1 MGRTGQHAAV
11 APGPEGPYIGAV
23 NTPGSS
29 DTDVLAASE
38 RYEEL
43 ADLFRLCELTL
54 RVKTPHEAYP
64 ELLDAIAE
72 VLRCPIVA
80 IERLDRRG
88 QHRLVLVAARGVPP
102 SGAGVLEV
110 SRDHT
115 VSNMAIRS
123 GKPLVE
129 TNPGDHPEHV
139 HPALVSLNL
148 EACAAFPL
156 PSAEGFTGALIVAT
170 TEPVSS
176 VARLERLGVRV
187 ASIVAAYTERL
198 AAEEALRENAHRCQ
212 TLASELKQLNQELE
226 SFAVSVSHDLRAP
239 LRTMQGFAFAL
250 LDRCGDTLSPEA
262 RDYAARIIAAGRDS
276 EQLITSL
283 LAYSRVSL
291 AEAVL
296 GPVSLEHVVETAR
309 GQLQADLEASHAR
322 LEVRGPLPT
331 VLGNDTIL
339 VQVVANL
346 LSNAIKFVSEDRT
359 PEVFVR
365 TEHVGT
371 AVRLWVEDNG
381 IGVPPGGEESI
392 FKAFERL
399 SAGGDKP
406 GTGVGL
412 AIVRRG
418 MQRMRGASG
427 VVSRENGGSA
437 FWIEMPPDRR
447 QRPPRV
453 LPNGPAS

>member
-1 MGRTGQHAAV
+1 
-11 APGPEGPYIGAV
+11 V
-23 NTPGSS
+23 NTPGKNDS
-29 DTDVLAASE
+29 DDLAVSE
-38 RYEEL
+38 RHEEL
-43 ADLFRLCELTL
+43 ADLLRIYELTL
-54 RVKTPHEAYP
+54 SVKTPHEAYP

-80 IERLDRRG
+80 VERLDRRG
-88 QHRLVLVAARGVPP
+88 HDRLVMVAARGVLPP
-102 SGAGVLEV
+102 DAGTLDV
-110 SRDHT
+110 SWDLT
-115 VSNMAIRS
+115 LSNIAISR
-123 GKPLVE
+123 GKPVVE
-129 TNPGDHPEHV
+129 TNLGDHPEQA
-139 HPALVSLNL
+139 HPALVSRNL
-148 EACAAFPL
+148 KACAAFPL
-156 PSAEGFTGALIVAT
+156 PSAEGLTGALLVAT

-176 VARLERLGVRV
+176 VARLERLGARV
-187 ASIVAAYTERL
+187 ASIVAAYTDRL

-262 RDYAARIIAAGRDS
+262 RDYATRIIAAGRDS
-276 EQLITSL
+276 EQLISSL

-291 AEAVL
+291 AEAGL

-309 GQLQADLEASHAR
+309 GQLQADIEASRA
-322 LEVRGPLPT
+322 LLDVDGPLPT

-346 LSNAIKFVSEDRT
+346 LSNAMKFVPEDRT
-359 PEVFVR
+359 PQILVR
-365 TEHVGT
+365 AEHVGT
-371 AVRLWVEDNG
+371 AVRLWVEDNR

-427 VVSRENGGSA
+427 VVARENGGSA
-437 FWIEMPPDRR
+437 FWIEIPPDRR
-447 QRPPRV
+447 QR
-453 LPNGPAS
+453 